1 MDEETIV
8 DGLARLAGAQ
18 YRHAAR
24 ALRLRVGEQV
34 GLFTAL
40 GQEWQGVVESI
51 EPGELRVRI
60 VEVLAPEPPPVFALT
75 LGQAVGKG
83 EKMDL
88 VVQKGSELGVTAL
101 TPVIT
106 ARTAV
111 RLDESAQNA
120 RLARWRRIAVA
131 AAEQSGRRRP
141 LVLNPFMTTERLAGE
156 ISRYDACLLAWEG
169 GGGQCL
175 REAIGGLRQPA
186 TLLAL
191 VGPEG
196 GWEPAEVETLERA
209 GAIAVGLGRR
219 ILRTETAAMAL
230 AAILMYELGDLGRG

>member
-1 MDEETIV
+1 MDEETIIGDV
-8 DGLARLAGAQ
+8 ARLAGPQ

-24 ALRLRVGEQV
+24 ALRIRVGEQV

-51 EPGELRVRI
+51 GPGELRVRV

-75 LGQAVGKG
+75 IGQAVGKG

-88 VVQKGSELGVTAL
+88 IVQKCSELGLVAL
-101 TPVIT
+101 TPVVT
-106 ARTAV
+106 ARTTV
-111 RLDESAQNA
+111 QLDPAAREA
-120 RLARWRRIAVA
+120 RLARWRRIAVS

-141 LVLNPFMTTERLAGE
+141 LALNPFMTTERLAGE
-156 ISRYDACLLAWEG
+156 ISGYDACLVAWEG

-175 REAIGGLRQPA
+175 RSAIGELHQPA

-196 GWEPAEVETLERA
+196 GWEPAEVDLLKRA
-209 GAIAVGLGRR
+209 GAIPVGLGRR

-230 AAILMYELGDLGRG
+230 SAILMYELGDLGRP